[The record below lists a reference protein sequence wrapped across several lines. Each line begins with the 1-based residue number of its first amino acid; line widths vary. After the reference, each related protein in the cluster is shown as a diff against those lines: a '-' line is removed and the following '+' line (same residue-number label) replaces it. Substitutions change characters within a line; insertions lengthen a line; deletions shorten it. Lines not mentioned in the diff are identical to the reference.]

1 VKIHSL
7 SFENPRHLFNKNSIS
22 FFTIY
27 YLARV
32 TNNTQK
38 THHLKMIC
46 VCHHRAVLTTTT
58 TTSSS
63 RASSSSSSSKVLKRG
78 GSSFSSSVLFK
89 NHRHH
94 HHRDANNTNNNNN
107 NNSRFVRSF
116 ATSSSKEDIDWDAQN
131 DRFKAER
138 IFDQCLGAIAD
149 GDEQALESCL
159 LQIESE
165 KKVAKLSKK
174 LEEATPDAFWKKKV
188 KEIAA
193 TRIVDDCMSAILSG
207 DASEIDGCMVEL
219 ESDMEYL
226 EKN

>member
-1 VKIHSL
+1 MT
-7 SFENPRHLFNKNSIS
+7 KNSIS
-22 FFTIY
+22 LDTLFLHY
-27 YLARV
+27 YRV
-32 TNNTQK
+32 QR
-38 THHLKMIC
+38 THTHKQTHLKMIC
-46 VCHHRAVLTTTT
+46 CHHRAVLTTTT

-63 RASSSSSSSKVLKRG
+63 RASSSSSSSSKVLKRG
-78 GSSFSSSVLFK
+78 GSSSSSSVLFK

-94 HHRDANNTNNNNN
+94 RNNNTNN
-107 NNSRFVRSF
+107 SRRFVSF
-116 ATSSSKEDIDWDAQN
+116 ASSSSKEDIDWDAQN

-174 LEEATPDAFWKKKV
+174 LEEAAPDAFWKKKV

>member
-1 VKIHSL
+1 
-7 SFENPRHLFNKNSIS
+7 
-22 FFTIY
+22 
-27 YLARV
+27 
-32 TNNTQK
+32 
-38 THHLKMIC
+38 M
-46 VCHHRAVLTTTT
+46 
-58 TTSSS
+58 
-63 RASSSSSSSKVLKRG
+63 
-78 GSSFSSSVLFK
+78 
-89 NHRHH
+89 
-94 HHRDANNTNNNNN
+94 
-107 NNSRFVRSF
+107 RSF

-149 GDEQALESCL
+149 GDELALESCL

-174 LEEATPDAFWKKKV
+174 LGEAAPDAFWKKKV